1 MSFVLSANRLDDGS
15 VVYFT
20 DDEQWSSQVD
30 DAKVVAGD
38 ELDEALRVSR
48 QAEERNIVVGCY
60 EVEVG
65 STEGTRPVRL
75 RERIRSYG
83 PTVGDHQPRSVGGP
97 EG

>member
-30 DAKVVAGD
+30 DAKIVSGD
-38 ELDEALRVSR
+38 ELDEALRISR
-48 QAEERNIVVGCY
+48 RAEERNIVVGCY
-60 EVEVG
+60 EVEVD
-65 STEGTRPVRL
+65 STEGKRPVRL

-83 PTVGDHQPRSVGGP
+83 PTVGDHQSRPVGGP

>member
-20 DDEQWSSQVD
+20 DDEQWSNQVE
-30 DAKVVAGD
+30 DAKVVSD
-38 ELDEALRVSR
+38 QELDEVLRIGR
-48 QAEERNIVVGCY
+48 RAEGQNIVVGCC

-65 STEGTRPVRL
+65 SNTPILPVRL
-75 RERIRSYG
+75 RERIRSHG
-83 PTVGDHQPRSVGGP
+83 PTVGDHQSRPIGGP

>member
-30 DAKVVAGD
+30 DAKVVSSD

-48 QAEERNIVVGCY
+48 RAEERNIVVGCY
-60 EVEVG
+60 EVEVSSIG
-65 STEGTRPVRL
+65 GKRPVRL
-75 RERIRSYG
+75 RERIRSHG
-83 PTVGDHQPRSVGGP
+83 PTVGDQQSRPAGGP

>member
-1 MSFVLSANRLDDGS
+1 MTFVLSANRLDDGS

-20 DDEQWSSQVD
+20 DDEQWSSQVG
-30 DAKVVAGD
+30 DARIVSVD
-38 ELDEALRVSR
+38 ELDEALRISR
-48 QAEERNIVVGCY
+48 RAEDRNIVVGCY

-65 STEGTRPVRL
+65 STEGNKPVRL

-83 PTVGDHQPRSVGGP
+83 PTVGDHQSRAASGP